1 MTPSG
6 GASSATTLWNS
17 IDWKATESHVRRL
30 QIRIAKAVREG
41 RWGKVK
47 VLQRLVSHSHS
58 AKLLAVR
65 RVTQNRGRNT
75 PGVDGTI
82 WQLPNQKWLA
92 ALALT
97 SRGYRALPLRRI
109 YIPKKNGKKRPL
121 GLPVMHDRAM
131 QALYLM
137 ALEPVAETQ
146 ADIHSYGFR
155 PGRSTA
161 DAVERCFNVLC
172 QRTCAQWILEG
183 DIKGCFDNI
192 DHDWLYEH
200 IPMDRKV
207 LRQWLASGYLEGKTL
222 FPTQAGTPQG
232 GVISPCLANMAL
244 DGLEDVV
251 ARITKPSDKVHVIR
265 YADDFVVTGASREV
279 LEHRIKPVIE
289 AFLAERGLRLSEE
302 KTLITTV
309 HEGFDF
315 LGFNVRKYGRKLL
328 IKPSK
333 SSIKSFLDGI
343 REEIKRSVG
352 VRTIGLIRRLNQKI
366 RGWVNY
372 YRHVVAKQ
380 AFGFVDHVIFW
391 AVWKWSRR
399 RHPNKSAH
407 WKYRK
412 YFAGHGKRKWNFHAP
427 FVGKDGVFKVLS
439 LIQASATPIRRHR
452 QLIAAA
458 TPYDPA
464 FFEYFEK
471 RSRRVA
477 MVPPWTTGS
486 LSNDFLSA

>member
-1 MTPSG
+1 MTPLG
-6 GASSATTLWNS
+6 GASSATILWNS
-17 IDWKATESHVRRL
+17 IDWKATEDHVRRL
-30 QIRIAKAVREG
+30 QIRTAKAVREG

-47 VLQRLVSHSHS
+47 ALQRLLSHCHS

-65 RVTQNRGRNT
+65 RVTQNRGRHT

-82 WQLPNQKWLA
+82 WRLSNQKWLA

-97 SRGYRALPLRRI
+97 NRAYRALPLRRV

-137 ALEPVAETQ
+137 ALEPVAETL

-155 PGRSTA
+155 PGRSAA
-161 DAVERCFNVLC
+161 DAIERCFNVLC
-172 QRTCAQWILEG
+172 RKTCAQWILEG

-192 DHDWLYEH
+192 DHGWLYEH

-207 LRQWLASGYLEGKTL
+207 LRQWLTSGYLEDKNFFSTL
-222 FPTQAGTPQG
+222 AGTPQG
-232 GVISPCLANMAL
+232 GVISPCLANMTL
-244 DGLEDVV
+244 DGLEEVV
-251 ARITKPSDKVHVIR
+251 ACLTKPSDKVHVIR
-265 YADDFVVTGASREV
+265 YADDFVVTGVSREI
-279 LEHRIKPVIE
+279 LEDRIKPAIE

-302 KTLITTV
+302 KTRITSV
-309 HEGFDF
+309 HKGFDF
-315 LGFNVRKYGRKLL
+315 LGFNVRKYGHKLL

-333 SSIKSFLDGI
+333 SSIKSLLDGI
-343 REEIKRSVG
+343 REEIKRSAG
-352 VRTIGLIRRLNQKI
+352 VPTIGLIRRLNQKI

-372 YRHVVAKQ
+372 YRHVVAKR
-380 AFGFVDHVIFW
+380 AFRFVDYVIFW

-399 RHPNKSAH
+399 RHPNKSAS
-407 WKYRK
+407 WKYKK
-412 YFAGHGKRKWNFHAP
+412 YFATYGRRKWNFHAR
-427 FVGKDGVFKVLS
+427 FVGKDGVFKILS
-439 LIQASATPIRRHR
+439 LIQASDTPIRRHR
-452 QLIAAA
+452 QLVAAA

-464 FFEYFEK
+464 FFVYFEN

-477 MVPPWTTGS
+477 MIPPWTTGS
-486 LSNDFLSA
+486 FHDGLLRA

>member
-17 IDWKATESHVRRL
+17 IDWKATESCVRRL
-30 QIRIAKAVREG
+30 QIRIAKAVRER

-47 VLQRLVSHSHS
+47 ALQRLLSHSHS

-97 SRGYRALPLRRI
+97 SRGYRASPLRRI
-109 YIPKKNGKKRPL
+109 YIPKKNGRKRPL

-161 DAVERCFNVLC
+161 DAVERCFKVLC
-172 QRTCAQWILEG
+172 QRSCAQWILEG

-192 DHDWLYEH
+192 DHGWLYEH
-200 IPMDRKV
+200 IPMDRTV

-222 FPTQAGTPQG
+222 FPTLAGTPQG
-232 GVISPCLANMAL
+232 GVISPCLANMVL

-265 YADDFVVTGASREV
+265 YADDFVVTGASQEV
-279 LEHRIKPVIE
+279 LEHRIKPAIE
-289 AFLAERGLRLSEE
+289 EFLPGRGLRLSEE
-302 KTLITTV
+302 KTLITSV

-315 LGFNVRKYGRKLL
+315 LGFNV
-328 IKPSK
+328 
-333 SSIKSFLDGI
+333 
-343 REEIKRSVG
+343 
-352 VRTIGLIRRLNQKI
+352 RRLNQKI

-380 AFGFVDHVIFW
+380 AFGFVDNVIFW

-399 RHPNKSAH
+399 RHPNKSAN
-407 WKYRK
+407 WRYRK
-412 YFAGHGKRKWNFHAP
+412 YFAGHGKRKWNLHAP
-427 FVGKDGVFKVLS
+427 FVGKDGVVKALS
-439 LIQASATPIRRHR
+439 LIQASATPFADI
-452 QLIAAA
+452 
-458 TPYDPA
+458 D
-464 FFEYFEK
+464 
-471 RSRRVA
+471 
-477 MVPPWTTGS
+477 
-486 LSNDFLSA
+486 N

>member
-1 MTPSG
+1 MTLSG

-17 IDWKATESHVRRL
+17 IDWNATESHVRRL

-47 VLQRLVSHSHS
+47 ALQRLLTHSHS
-58 AKLLAVR
+58 AKLLAVK
-65 RVTQNRGRNT
+65 RVTQNRGRHT

-82 WQLPNQKWLA
+82 WRLSNQKWLA

-97 SRGYRALPLRRI
+97 NRGYQALPLRRI

-131 QALYLM
+131 QALFLM
-137 ALEPVAETQ
+137 ALEPVAETR

-172 QRTCAQWILEG
+172 KRTCAQWILEG

-192 DHDWLYEH
+192 DHGWLYEH
-200 IPMDRKV
+200 IPMERKV
-207 LRQWLASGYLEGKTL
+207 LRQWLTSGYLEGKTL
-222 FPTQAGTPQG
+222 FPTLTGTPQG

-302 KTLITTV
+302 KTLITSI

-333 SSIKSFLDGI
+333 DSIKSFLSGI
-343 REEIKRSVG
+343 REEIRRSVG
-352 VRTIGLIRRLNQKI
+352 LPTIGLIRRLNQKI

-372 YRHVVAKQ
+372 YRHVVAKR
-380 AFGFVDHVIFW
+380 AFRFVDYVIFW

-399 RHPNKSAH
+399 RHPNKSAS
-407 WKYRK
+407 WRYRK
-412 YFAGHGKRKWNFHAP
+412 YFAGQGKRRWSFHAN
-427 FVGKDGVFKVLS
+427 FGAKDGGAKVLP
-439 LIQASATPIRRHR
+439 LIQASDTPIRRHR

-464 FFEYFEK
+464 FFAYFK
-471 RSRRVA
+471 DRSRKVA
-477 MVPPWTTGS
+477 MLSPWTTGS
-486 LSNDFLSA
+486 FHDDLLRA

>member
-1 MTPSG
+1 ME
-6 GASSATTLWNS
+6 N
-17 IDWKATESHVRRL
+17 HVCRL
-30 QIRIAKAVREG
+30 QVRIAKAVRER

-47 VLQRLVSHSHS
+47 ALQRLLTHSHS

-65 RVTQNRGRNT
+65 RVTRNRGRNT

-82 WQLPNQKWLA
+82 WRKPNQKWLA
-92 ALALT
+92 VLALT
-97 SRGYRALPLRRI
+97 DRGYRALPLRRI

-172 QRTCAQWILEG
+172 KRTCAQWILEG

-192 DHDWLYEH
+192 DHGWLYEH

-222 FPTQAGTPQG
+222 FPTVAGTPQG
-232 GVISPCLANMAL
+232 GVISPCLANMVL
-244 DGLEDVV
+244 DGLEDAV
-251 ARITKPSDKVHVIR
+251 ARITKPSDKVHVVR

-279 LEHRIKPVIE
+279 LEYRVKPAVE
-289 AFLAERGLRLSEE
+289 TFLAERGLRLSEE
-302 KTLITTV
+302 KTLITSV

-333 SSIKSFLDGI
+333 SSIELFLSGV

-352 VRTIGLIRRLNQKI
+352 GPTIGLIRRLNQKI

-372 YRHVVAKQ
+372 YRHVVAKRT
-380 AFGFVDHVIFW
+380 FRFVDYVIFW
-391 AVWKWSRR
+391 AVWRWSHR
-399 RHPNKSAH
+399 RHPNKSAK
-407 WKYRK
+407 WRYKK
-412 YFAGHGKRKWNFHAP
+412 YFAGRGQRRWNFHAH
-427 FVGKDGVFKVLS
+427 FVGKDDVVKVLS
-439 LIQASATPIRRHR
+439 LIQASDTPIRRHR

-464 FFEYFEK
+464 FFAYFEN

-477 MVPPWTTGS
+477 MIPPWTAGS
-486 LSNDFLSA
+486 SPDDLSRA

>member
-1 MTPSG
+1 MTPPG

-17 IDWKATESHVRRL
+17 VNWKAAESDVRRL
-30 QIRIAKAVREG
+30 QVRIAKAVRER
-41 RWGKVK
+41 RWGKMK
-47 VLQRLVSHSHS
+47 ALQQLLTHSHS

-82 WQLPNQKWLA
+82 WRQPNQKWLA

-97 SRGYRALPLRRI
+97 NRGYRALPLRRI

-137 ALEPVAETQ
+137 ALEPVAETR

-161 DAVERCFNVLC
+161 DAIERCFIVLC
-172 QRTCAQWILEG
+172 KRTCAQWILEG

-192 DHDWLYEH
+192 DHGWLYEH

-222 FPTQAGTPQG
+222 FPTLAGTPQG
-232 GVISPCLANMAL
+232 GVISPCLANMVL
-244 DGLEDVV
+244 DGLEAAI
-251 ARITKPSDKVHVIR
+251 ARVTKPPDKVHVIR
-265 YADDFVVTGASREV
+265 YADDFVVTGASREM
-279 LEHRIKPVIE
+279 LKHRIKPVIE
-289 AFLAERGLRLSEE
+289 TFFAERGLRLSGE
-302 KTLITTV
+302 KTRITSV

-315 LGFNVRKYGRKLL
+315 LGFSVRKYGRKLL

-333 SSIKSFLDGI
+333 RSIKSFLSGV

-352 VRTIGLIRRLNQKI
+352 GPVIGLIRRLNQKI

-372 YRHVVAKQ
+372 YRHVVAKR
-380 AFGFVDHVIFW
+380 AFRFVDYVIFW

-399 RHPNKSAH
+399 RHPNKSAK
-407 WKYRK
+407 WRYKK
-412 YFAGHGKRKWNFHAP
+412 YFAGSGKRQWVFHAH
-427 FVGKDGVFKVLS
+427 FASQDGGIRALP
-439 LIQASATPIRRHR
+439 LIHASDTPIRRHR

-464 FFEYFEK
+464 FFAYFEN

-477 MVPPWTTGS
+477 MVPLWTTGS
-486 LSNDFLSA
+486 LANDFSRA

>member
-1 MTPSG
+1 MTLSG

-17 IDWKATESHVRRL
+17 VDWKTTESDVRRL
-30 QIRIAKAVREG
+30 QVRIAKAVREG

-47 VLQRLVSHSHS
+47 ALQRLLTHSHS

-65 RVTQNRGRNT
+65 RVTQNRGRHT

-82 WQLPNQKWLA
+82 WRKPNQKWLA

-97 SRGYRALPLRRI
+97 HRGYRASPLRRI

-161 DAVERCFNVLC
+161 DAIERCFNVLC
-172 QRTCAQWILEG
+172 KRTCAQWILEG

-192 DHDWLYEH
+192 DHGWLYEH
-200 IPMDRKV
+200 IPMDRRV
-207 LRQWLASGYLEGKTL
+207 LRQWLASGYLEGRQL
-222 FPTQAGTPQG
+222 FPTLAGTPQG
-232 GVISPCLANMAL
+232 GVISPCLANMVL
-244 DGLEDVV
+244 DGLEDAV

-265 YADDFVVTGASREV
+265 YADDFVVTGASREM
-279 LEHRIKPVIE
+279 LEHRIKPVIA
-289 AFLAERGLRLSEE
+289 AFLADRGLRLSEE
-302 KTLITTV
+302 KTRITSV

-333 SSIKSFLDGI
+333 SSIKSFLTGI

-352 VRTIGLIRRLNQKI
+352 GPVIGLIRRLNQKI

-372 YRHVVAKQ
+372 YRHVVAKR
-380 AFGFVDHVIFW
+380 AFRFVDYVIFW

-399 RHPNKSAH
+399 RHPNKSAK
-407 WKYRK
+407 WRYKK
-412 YFAGHGKRKWNFHAP
+412 YFAGQGKRQWVFHAH
-427 FVGKDGVFKVLS
+427 FVSHDSVIRALP
-439 LIQASATPIRRHR
+439 LIQASDTPIRRYR

-464 FFEYFEK
+464 FFAYFEH

-477 MVPPWTTGS
+477 MNPPWTAGS
-486 LSNDFLSA
+486 LANDFIRA